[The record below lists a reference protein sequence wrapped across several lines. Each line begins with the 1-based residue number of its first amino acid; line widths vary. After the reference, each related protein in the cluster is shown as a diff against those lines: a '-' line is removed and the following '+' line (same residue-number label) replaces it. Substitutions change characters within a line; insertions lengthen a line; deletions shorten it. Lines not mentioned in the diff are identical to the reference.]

1 MVTGMFEV
9 IWDAL
14 LDALI
19 DGAKLLPFLFLTY
32 FAMEWLEHRAGNKV
46 NAFVRKAGKFGPLA
60 GGVLGAVPQCGFS
73 AAASNFYA
81 GRVITMG
88 TLIAI
93 YLSTSDEMLPI
104 LISEKADPML
114 ILKVLL
120 LKMGIG
126 VAAGF
131 LVDLCFRKKIPEHEH
146 IHEICEHEHCK
157 CEKGILKSA
166 LIHTVKIAIFLILIA
181 FVLNLVLEFGG
192 EEVLSSFLSERTI
205 LGPVLAGV
213 VGLIPNCGS
222 SVVITELYL
231 EGALGFGS
239 MLAGLLVNAG
249 VGLLVLFKVNHNDK
263 ENFAIVGL
271 LYAIGVIVGIAASL
285 IAG

>member
-60 GGVLGAVPQCGFS
+60 GGVLGVVPQCGFS

-131 LVDLCFRKKIPEHEH
+131 LVDLCFWKKRPEHEH
-146 IHEICEHEHCK
+146 IHEICEHEHCN
-157 CEKGILKSA
+157 CEKSILRSA
-166 LIHTVKIAIFLILIA
+166 LIHTLKIAIFLVLIA